1 MRVAALHCLSR
12 TAIQRYNEPAPII
25 DAGSEHVIVRRLV
38 RCECRFCGAHSNAVA
53 VSDAD
58 ARCPNC
64 GASTLV
70 PVEGADL
77 IRRASARPR

>member
-1 MRVAALHCLSR
+1 MRVAALHSISR
-12 TAIQRYNEPAPII
+12 SAIQRYNDPAPII
-25 DAGSEHVIVRRLV
+25 DAASEHVVARRLV
-38 RCECRFCGAHSNAVA
+38 RCECRGCGAHSNAVA
-53 VSDAD
+53 AANAG

-77 IRRASARPR
+77 IRPAGS

>member
-1 MRVAALHCLSR
+1 MRVAALHTISR
-12 TAIQRYNEPAPII
+12 SAIQRYNEPAPII
-25 DAGSEHVIVRRLV
+25 DAGSERVVVRRLV
-38 RCECRFCGAHSNAVA
+38 RCECRGCGAHSNAVA
-53 VSDAD
+53 AAAAD

-77 IRRASARPR
+77 IRPRS